1 MWQSWALAYAS
12 TLCAKCNVY
21 CSGRCLSVVKRHPT
35 RVYSRRM
42 FVSAPS
48 EFSYRGRNTRKL
60 VTCYSARI
68 VTAPDFPSYVISK
81 LRKKVLPINA

>member
-1 MWQSWALAYAS
+1 MAVLGTSLRKHAFCKMQ
-12 TLCAKCNVY
+12 
-21 CSGRCLSVVKRHPT
+21 
-35 RVYSRRM
+35 RVL

-60 VTCYSARI
+60 VTRYSARI